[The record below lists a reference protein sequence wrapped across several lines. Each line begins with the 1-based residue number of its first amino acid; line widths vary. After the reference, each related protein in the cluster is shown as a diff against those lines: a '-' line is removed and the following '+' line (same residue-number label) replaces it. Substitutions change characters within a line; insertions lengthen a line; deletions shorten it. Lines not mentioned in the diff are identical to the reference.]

1 MQNRP
6 TSAVRKLSKLVFY
19 ALFLSIPVVFWFNRF
34 SIFDWWRL
42 RNYSAPAEVAKIAD
56 KTTMNAGSR
65 RVFYANHPELED
77 SQNLRSNCQQ
87 DEITIVLG
95 CYVSGKGIFLFKVT
109 DPRLDGIKEVT
120 GAHELLHAQYDRLSS
135 KEQTRV
141 NDMLSAAF
149 ATVTNQRIK
158 DTVEQYRK
166 KDPSIVNNELHSI
179 LATEV
184 RNLPPELEEY
194 YKRFFDNRSA
204 IVAFSE
210 QYESEFSSRQVKVK
224 DYDAQLISLKAK
236 IEQNQ
241 EALNNDSST
250 IQGMR
255 SQLDQQIAA
264 NDYAAYNAGVDT
276 FNKRVN
282 SYNRLAKDTSALI
295 EQYNSVV
302 IARNTLAVEVND
314 LAKAIDTRP
323 QGISTQ

>member
-1 MQNRP
+1 MQDRS

-19 ALFLSIPVVFWFNRF
+19 ILFLSIPVVFWFNRF
-34 SIFDWWRL
+34 TVFDWWRL
-42 RNYSAPAEVAKIAD
+42 RNYSAPAEVVSIAD
-56 KTTMNAGSR
+56 KTTMNSASR

-95 CYVSGKGIFLFKVT
+95 CYVGGKGIFLFKVT

-120 GAHELLHAQYDRLSS
+120 GAHELLHAQYDRLSL

-141 NDMLSAAF
+141 NNMLSAAF

-194 YKRFFDNRSA
+194 YKRFFDNRFA

-210 QYESEFSSRQVKVK
+210 QYESEFSSRQAKVK
-224 DYDAQLISLKAK
+224 DYDVQLVSLKAK
-236 IEQNQ
+236 IEKNQ
-241 EALNNDSST
+241 EALDSDSSS

-255 SQLDQQIAA
+255 SQLDQQLAA
-264 NDYAAYNAGVDT
+264 NDYTAYNGGVDT

-295 EQYNSVV
+295 EAYNSVV

>member
-1 MQNRP
+1 MQDRS

-19 ALFLSIPVVFWFNRF
+19 ILFLSIPVVFWFNRF
-34 SIFDWWRL
+34 TVFDWWRL
-42 RNYSAPAEVAKIAD
+42 RNYSAPAEVVSIAD
-56 KTTMNAGSR
+56 KTTMNSASR

-77 SQNLRSNCQQ
+77 SQDLRSNCQQ

-95 CYVSGKGIFLFKVT
+95 CYVGGKGIFLFKVT

-166 KDPSIVNNELHSI
+166 KDPTIVNNELHSI

-184 RNLPPELEEY
+184 RNLPPALEEY

-210 QYESEFSSRQVKVK
+210 QYESEFSSRQAKVK
-224 DYDAQLISLKAK
+224 EYDVQLVSLKAK
-236 IEQNQ
+236 IEKNQ
-241 EALNNDSST
+241 EALDSDSST

-255 SQLDQQIAA
+255 SQLDQQLAT
-264 NDYAAYNAGVDT
+264 NDYTAYNAGVDT

-295 EQYNSVV
+295 EAYNSVV